1 MSADPS
7 QFRFGRFRL
16 DPARRTLLA
25 DGKPARL
32 GARAVDILVALVER
46 RDRIVGKNELFDLVW
61 PGVVVEENNLQ
72 VHVSALRKLLG
83 AQAIATIP
91 GRGYQFIA
99 TLDDHTAS
107 AAPLLPAPPALPP
120 PAAGLLTNLPAML
133 PSLFGRADEIAA
145 VGMLLREHAIVTL
158 AGAAG
163 IGKTALAL
171 AVARLGVGAYAGGV
185 WLVELAPVSDP
196 AQVVPLVGRTL
207 GVTGE
212 DGLPSVHAIAAAL
225 RAQALLLVLD
235 NCEHVLDEVVP
246 LVEAVRRAAP
256 GVHVLA
262 TSQENLKVAG
272 EQVFRLS
279 PLALADANFESA
291 AHSGAVELFV
301 ARAQAA
307 DRGFVLTPE
316 NLAAVIDICRRL
328 DCLPLAIELAAARLP
343 LLGVEGVRARL
354 NERFRVLTGGARLA
368 PRRHQ
373 TLHAAFDWSH
383 DLLSESE
390 QTVFRRLGVFV
401 GGFSLELAQHVA
413 GDDRI
418 DGWAVLDHLGV
429 LVDKSLVIVEGRA
442 APRYRLLETGRAFA
456 LEKLEQAGETD
467 EQLRRHAWAMRAMIE
482 EFDAA
487 VVREWR
493 FDRLVRD
500 IEPEL
505 DNLRAA
511 VNWAIETSGERETAI
526 ALVAHSDWLCNE
538 LGLLREAWQWCQSL
552 LPWIDASVPP
562 VLTARFWLTAA
573 GLGRVSMRPAREWVG
588 WARQA
593 AADYRALDDR
603 VGRYRALCLLGSQTD
618 AIVSNQ
624 EAGRYLEEAE
634 RIEDA
639 AWSPRLRLRRQVALE
654 WWHDVGGRAL
664 ESRDAGLMH
673 VALAREAGGGVVE
686 IGALSNLAD
695 TEYVLGNTDRAIELC
710 RESLALATQFGRPWA
725 ASHTYANIVPALLER
740 DDYEA
745 AADAVR
751 AGRESFVR
759 SLGTAFT
766 MLPHLP
772 ALAMRRAEHRLAA
785 QLLGCADR
793 AYAGSGRI
801 MHPPERRAHDKLLT
815 HLQAILPAAELE
827 ALLREGANW
836 SEDEAFERG
845 LG

>member
-1 MSADPS
+1 MS

-16 DPARRTLLA
+16 DPVRRVLLA

-32 GARAVDILVALVER
+32 GSRAVDILVALVER
-46 RDRIVGKNELFDLVW
+46 RDRIVSKNELFDLVW
-61 PGVVVEENNLQ
+61 PDVVVEENNLQ

-83 AQAIATIP
+83 AQTIATIP
-91 GRGYQFIA
+91 GRGYQFVA

-107 AAPLLPAPPALPP
+107 SAPSLAAEPALPP
-120 PAAGLLTNLPAML
+120 PAAGPLTNLPALM
-133 PSLFGRADEIAA
+133 PSLLGRADETAA
-145 VGMLLREHAIVTL
+145 VAMLVREHGIVTL

-171 AVARLGVGAYAGGV
+171 TVARLGVGAYADGV
-185 WLVELAPVSDP
+185 WLVELASVND
-196 AQVVPLVGRTL
+196 AAHVVPLVGRTL
-207 GVTGE
+207 GVMGE
-212 DGLPSVHAIAAAL
+212 DGLPSVQAIAAAL
-225 RAQALLLVLD
+225 RSQELLLVLD
-235 NCEHVLDEVVP
+235 NCEHVLDEVAS
-246 LVEAVRRAAP
+246 LVEAMRRAATR
-256 GVHVLA
+256 VRVLA

-279 PLALADANFESA
+279 PLAVADADFESA

-328 DCLPLAIELAAARLP
+328 DGLPLAIELAAARLP
-343 LLGVEGVRARL
+343 LLGVEGVRAHL

-383 DLLSESE
+383 DLLSEPE
-390 QTVFRRLGVFV
+390 QAVFRRLGVFI
-401 GGFSLELAQHVA
+401 GGFSLDLAQRVA
-413 GDDRI
+413 SGDRI

-429 LVDKSLVIVEGRA
+429 LVDKSLVIAEGRA

-456 LEKLEQAGETD
+456 LEKLEQASETD
-467 EQLRRHAWAMRAMIE
+467 ELLRHHALAMHAMIE
-482 EFDAA
+482 QFDGA
-487 VVREWR
+487 VVREQR
-493 FDRLVRD
+493 FDLLVRD

-511 VNWAIETSGERETAI
+511 LSWALGASGDRDTAI
-526 ALVAHSDWLCNE
+526 ALVARSDWLCYE
-538 LGLLREAWQWCQSL
+538 LGLLREAWHWCQSV
-552 LPWIDASVPP
+552 LPLIDASVPP
-562 VLTARFWLTAA
+562 ALAARFWLAAA
-573 GLGRVSMRPAREWVG
+573 GFGRVAMRPAREWVG

-593 AADYRALDDR
+593 AEDYRALGDR
-603 VGRYRALCLLGSQTD
+603 VGLYRALCLLGAQTD
-618 AIVSNQ
+618 AIISNE
-624 EAGRYLEEAE
+624 EAGRYLEEAA
-634 RIEDA
+634 RIEDP
-639 AWSPRLRLRRQVALE
+639 AWSPRLRLRRQVTLE
-654 WWHDVGGRAL
+654 WWHDVGGRWP
-664 ESRDAGLMH
+664 ESRDAGLVH
-673 VALAREAGGGVVE
+673 LALAREAGGGFVE

-710 RESLALATQFGRPWA
+710 RESIALAFESSRPWA

-740 DDYEA
+740 DDFEA
-745 AADAVR
+745 AVDAVR
-751 AGRESFVR
+751 AGRETFVR

-772 ALAMRRAEHRLAA
+772 ALAMRRGEHRLAA

-793 AYAGSGRI
+793 AYTGSGRV

-815 HLQAILPAAELE
+815 DLQAILPATDLE

-845 LG
+845 LR